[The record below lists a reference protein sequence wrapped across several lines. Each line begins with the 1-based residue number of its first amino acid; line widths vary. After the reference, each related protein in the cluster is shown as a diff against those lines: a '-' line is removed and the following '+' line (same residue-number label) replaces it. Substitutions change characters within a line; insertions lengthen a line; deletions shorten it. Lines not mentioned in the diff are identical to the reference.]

1 VADSIIRDFRY
12 VRQAIVTV
20 LVPPKF
26 TKRPHL
32 DKPVNEGTELELPC
46 SASGFPIPTVEW
58 TYNGQPITTTTATI
72 SINAGT
78 LKIGP
83 VTTQVG
89 LCYKNLEH
97 ILQRQKFVS
106 TMLHFKAGVSNSNVL
121 EGHITKKKCSAGRSL
136 LAKKT
141 TFVGHN

>member
-1 VADSIIRDFRY
+1 MTCIFFRY

-26 TKRPHL
+26 TKRPNL
-32 DKPVNEGTELELPC
+32 DKPVSEGTELELPC
-46 SASGFPIPTVEW
+46 SASGFPIPTIEW

-83 VTTQVG
+83 VTVQVKCKTVFSG
-89 LCYKNLEH
+89 VNFMKVGRKAQIIEIALSICALHLCPP
-97 ILQRQKFVS
+97 F
-106 TMLHFKAGVSNSNVL
+106 
-121 EGHITKKKCSAGRSL
+121 
-136 LAKKT
+136 
-141 TFVGHN
+141 